1 MDSKR
6 SAAVGVFVLVGLL
19 CVAYMTIKLGKME
32 VFSDEGFEL
41 KASFTNVSG
50 LRVGADIEMA
60 GVPVGK
66 VAAIELVRSETQTTA
81 MVTLRFERDLQLPD
95 DTIAS
100 VRTAGLIGDKFLTF
114 LRHFGDTRKD
124 AQGVCKVE
132 EKDAIDDAENENER
146 EMGDSAIAS
155 EHIAEHILEKS
166 EDKWRE
172 SIVVNDCRDE
182 PHNGKLRANDA
193 ENIALHIAVVP

>member
-100 VRTAGLIGDKFLTF
+100 VRTAGLIDVAPGGSMDILEA
-114 LRHFGDTRKD
+114 GDTIVDTEPALDLGSLIGKY
-124 AQGVCKVE
+124 AFGGVK
-132 EKDAIDDAENENER
+132 
-146 EMGDSAIAS
+146 
-155 EHIAEHILEKS
+155 
-166 EDKWRE
+166 
-172 SIVVNDCRDE
+172 
-182 PHNGKLRANDA
+182 
-193 ENIALHIAVVP
+193 

>member
-1 MDSKR
+1 MESKR

-100 VRTAGLIGDKFLTF
+100 VRTAGLIGDKFIDVAPGGSMDILEA
-114 LRHFGDTRKD
+114 GDTIVDTEPALDLGSLIGKY
-124 AQGVCKVE
+124 AFGGVK
-132 EKDAIDDAENENER
+132 
-146 EMGDSAIAS
+146 
-155 EHIAEHILEKS
+155 
-166 EDKWRE
+166 
-172 SIVVNDCRDE
+172 
-182 PHNGKLRANDA
+182 
-193 ENIALHIAVVP
+193 